1 MDSEK
6 AFSVVGGTIVRTNPE
21 ELHRLIEALPVDRL
35 GIARRLLEALILE
48 PSDDATQAPAL
59 GEDDAWLSADLGGPL
74 PPYEWGAEGPPQAVP
89 VRYVPGVGL
98 VVEGGK
104 SIDGSRGRGA

>member
-1 MDSEK
+1 M
-6 AFSVVGGTIVRTNPE
+6 TTVRTNPE
-21 ELHRLIEALPVDRL
+21 ELHRLIEALPLHRR

-59 GEDDAWLSADLGGPL
+59 GEDDAWLNADLGGPL
-74 PPYEWGAEGPPQAVP
+74 PPYEWGPEGPPQTTP

-104 SIDGSRGRGA
+104 SADGSRAGGR